1 MPELNE
7 RSTMGVVLMLTKGCM
22 MPKTAAKNEKRATP
36 ARYECYECG
45 LIVEAED
52 VRWSKKDHRALC
64 PRCEWPLDPIKD

>member
-1 MPELNE
+1 
-7 RSTMGVVLMLTKGCM
+7 M
-22 MPKTAAKNEKRATP
+22 MPKTATKNEKRATP
-36 ARYECYECG
+36 ARYECDECG